1 MFGASKDKELEALRA
16 EVEQLKKDMARLY
29 SLMEK
34 MAAMISREKEN

>member
-1 MFGASKDKELEALRA
+1 MTYNESDDKSDLEK

-34 MAAMISREKEN
+34 IAAMIKPE